1 MKTHILASA
10 IVLTCSLGV
19 SAMAAMSGGTAGSQG
34 AIFTGQTT
42 AKAEPIYEGGPQ
54 RFGFG
59 AYYFDQ
65 RRDMSGGSIPGDQ
78 EWKVQHLMGYVGYD
92 VLPWLTVEAGVGQSK
107 LDIEEEGGGEEDV
120 EWMAGAQVR
129 LLDHMAL
136 DPVVGEDAYWVGLD
150 GQIHYAG
157 TTFERDF
164 GGDIDWHELFG
175 AITVSFTARPE
186 VSGFVNRVGLYFGP
200 AFSMISA
207 DQDGEDADEDQ
218 SFGLIGGLTVNPSDN
233 VSLKIEVQGFG
244 NASLGAA
251 VGFHF

>member
-10 IVLTCSLGV
+10 IVLTCSLGLSV
-19 SAMAAMSGGTAGSQG
+19 MAAMSGGTSGSQG
-34 AIFTGQTT
+34 TVFSGQTT
-42 AKAEPIYEGGPQ
+42 TTAEPIYEGGPR

-59 AYYFDQ
+59 VYYFDQ
-65 RRDMSGGSIPGDQ
+65 RRGMTGDSIPNDQ

-92 VLPWLTVEAGVGQSK
+92 VLRWLTVEAGAGQSK
-107 LDIEEEGGGEEDV
+107 LEIEDQSGDEDF

-129 LLDHMAL
+129 LLDYMAL

-150 GQIHYAG
+150 GQIHYVG

-200 AFSMISA
+200 AFSTISA
-207 DQDGEDADEDQ
+207 DRDDGDADEDQ
-218 SFGLIGGLTVNPSDN
+218 SFGFIGGLTVNPSDN
-233 VSLKIEVQGFG
+233 MSITIEVQGFG

-251 VGFHF
+251 FGFHF